1 MEYSWNIYVH
11 NLLVPLYSFYPYS
24 SSIINGEIKAQIV
37 TEASREAVEMK
48 AELEVTADED
58 V

>member
-1 MEYSWNIYVH
+1 MEYSLGIYVH
-11 NLLVPLYSFYPYS
+11 NLLVPPYSFYPCS

-48 AELEVTADED
+48 AELEVTVDDD